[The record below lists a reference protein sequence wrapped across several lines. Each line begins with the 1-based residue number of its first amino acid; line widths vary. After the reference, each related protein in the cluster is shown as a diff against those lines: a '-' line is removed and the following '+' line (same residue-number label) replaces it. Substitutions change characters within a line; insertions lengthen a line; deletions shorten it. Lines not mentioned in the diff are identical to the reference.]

1 LRFRR
6 IELRRLLLLLL
17 ELLLLLFRH
26 VMADGAA
33 DHRTG
38 DRVMAGYVA
47 RHGADCRAFD
57 TAFCSRG
64 LRADRQ
70 GEGE

>member
-1 LRFRR
+1 LRFWR
-6 IELRRLLLLLL
+6 IELRLLLL

-26 VMADGAA
+26 VMADGAT
-33 DHRTG
+33 DHSTG

-47 RHGADCRAFD
+47 RHSAYCRAFD
-57 TAFCSRG
+57 TAFRRSG
-64 LRADRQ
+64 LCADSQ

>member
-1 LRFRR
+1 
-6 IELRRLLLLLL
+6 
-17 ELLLLLFRH
+17 
-26 VMADGAA
+26 MADCAT

-47 RHGADCRAFD
+47 RDGADCRAFD
-57 TAFCSRG
+57 TALRCCS
-64 LRADRQ
+64 LRAEAQ

>member
-1 LRFRR
+1 LLRFRR
-6 IELRRLLLLLL
+6 IELRLLL

-26 VMADGAA
+26 VMADCAT

-57 TAFCSRG
+57 TAFRCSG
-64 LRADRQ
+64 LRTDSQ